1 MALTAAVGNH
11 LLRIR
16 ELELVVAARRPTVG
30 DMDEEQF
37 GSKQGG
43 QPAHMRQYAF
53 IGGAVFQSDE
63 NLLIHGVPA
72 SGDDL
77 DEPGGETENV

>member
-1 MALTAAVGNH
+1 VTSDPTVRHVNEQE
-11 LLRIR
+11 LRI
-16 ELELVVAARRPTVG
+16 EQRRQMSDVRHQT
-30 DMDEEQF
+30 
-37 GSKQGG
+37 S
-43 QPAHMRQYAF
+43 